1 GQRFRQIGSRFS
13 RRGRPNHLAR
23 SSVNQSRRL
32 LDSLV
37 AEKFSRIGQ
46 LEIVSSE
53 GGFVVCHRDDVG
65 RTDLTN
71 YEINDALEIAR
82 FDDAGN
88 YRPLKTAPTLRH
100 GWKIF
105 ARDLSQV
112 ERVIDTI
119 YPGRLA
125 MLRAFKSGELTTTS
139 LRETLNRQTGMY
151 RVAAKISD
159 EQIDGLVGDF
169 CRSGGGCLRT
179 ILWKRDA
186 SDKGPSS
193 KLPRE
198 KFDPAVDQYRCAKM
212 LRPATAATESIPLLC
227 QEACNLLVA
236 EARKIVKK

>member
-1 GQRFRQIGSRFS
+1 MKESQQ
-13 RRGRPNHLAR
+13 
-23 SSVNQSRRL
+23 L
-32 LDSLV
+32 LQALV
-37 AEKFSRIGQ
+37 AEKVFRIGQ
-46 LEIVSSE
+46 LEIVPLEE
-53 GGFVVCHRDDVG
+53 GFILFHRDDIG
-65 RTDLTN
+65 RNDLKEH
-71 YEINDALEIAR
+71 EICDAFEIAK

-105 ARDLSQV
+105 ARDLFQV
-112 ERVIDTI
+112 ERLIETI

-159 EQIDGLVGDF
+159 EQIDDLVGDF
-169 CRSGGGCLRT
+169 CRSDVGCLRT
-179 ILWKRDA
+179 ILWKRDTFNK
-186 SDKGPSS
+186 DPSS
-193 KLPRE
+193 KLPPE
-198 KFDPAVDQYRCAKM
+198 KFDSAVDQYLSAK
-212 LRPATAATESIPLLC
+212 RPRSATAATESIPLLC